1 MTAKAADCLL
11 RDADGAL
18 AEGDWARALT
28 GYRRALDIA
37 ETPQALE
44 GMSWAALGLNDG
56 ETVIWA
62 RQAAY
67 RLFRRGGENVSAAR
81 MAMWLGKD
89 YADFLGEL
97 AVARGWRQ
105 RAHRLL
111 EGQPLSPEHGWLAI
125 LECWAPLA
133 CGEDPVA
140 VQARARN
147 ALAVAQQLRDPDIEI
162 LALAIE
168 GLACVDE
175 GRIEEGMA
183 RLDEAAAA
191 VLGGE
196 LEHEIWALAVFCFLI
211 YACKRVRDVNR
222 AAQWCELMR
231 QLADR
236 LRHTGTQATCRA
248 HYAAVMISRGDWQ
261 AAEATL
267 ADAVAYYEASWP
279 PQSAEAIVSLAD
291 LRRRQGRLDEA
302 RDLLNRA
309 AWHPRA
315 ALGLAQIAFDA
326 GQLRE
331 SGEELDR
338 FLRHIP
344 EDNRLERIPALEL
357 RVEIVSLSGARE
369 QAAAVLADLEDA
381 AGRIA
386 TPLLRGSICV
396 AKAAL
401 ARAFGDLERA
411 QACCED
417 AADMFEQSWAPYETA
432 RARLDLAD
440 VLAALG
446 ETARAREQAAMA
458 RRESNRLGAA
468 LLSERAEA
476 FLAEI
481 DRQMAERENA
491 PGSAPLT
498 RRQIEIL
505 DLVSRGF
512 SDREISET
520 LGISEHT
527 VHRHMANILLR
538 MDVPTRAAAVARAAS
553 CGLL

>member
-18 AEGDWARALT
+18 AEGDWARAMV
-28 GYRRALDIA
+28 GYRQALDIA
-37 ETPQALE
+37 EAPQALE

-67 RLFRRGGENVSAAR
+67 RLYRRSGDNVSAAR

-89 YADFLGEL
+89 YEDFLGEL

-105 RAHRLL
+105 RARRLL
-111 EGQPLSPEHGWLAI
+111 EGQPLSPEQGWLAI

-133 CGEDPVA
+133 YGENPTA
-140 VQARARN
+140 VQARARK
-147 ALAVAQQLRDPDIEI
+147 ALAVAQQLQDPDIEV

-196 LEHEIWALAVFCFLI
+196 IEHEIWALAVFCFLI
-211 YACKRVRDVNR
+211 YACKRVQDVNR

-231 QLADR
+231 QMADR
-236 LRHTGTQATCRA
+236 LRHTGSQAICRA
-248 HYAAVMISRGDWQ
+248 HYAAVMISCGDWKE
-261 AAEATL
+261 AEATL

-279 PQSAEAIVSLAD
+279 PQSAEAIVNLAE

-302 RDLLNRA
+302 RDLLRRA

-331 SGEELDR
+331 SGEQSDR
-338 FLRHIP
+338 FLRQIP

-357 RVEIVSLSGARE
+357 QVQIAALSGARK
-369 QAAAVLADLEDA
+369 QAAAVLAELEAA
-381 AGRIA
+381 AGTIA
-386 TPLLRGSICV
+386 TPLLRGSICL

-401 ARAFGDLERA
+401 ARACGDLERA
-411 QACCED
+411 RACYED
-417 AADMFEQSWAPYETA
+417 AADMFEQSRAPYDSA

-446 ETARAREQAAMA
+446 QPARAREQTVMA
-458 RRESNRLGAA
+458 RREFNRLGAA
-468 LLSERAEA
+468 LLSERTEA
-476 FLAEI
+476 VLAEI
-481 DRQMAERENA
+481 DRQTAERKNA
-491 PGSAPLT
+491 PDSAPLT
-498 RRQIEIL
+498 PRQIEIL
-505 DLVSRGF
+505 NLISRGC

-527 VHRHMANILLR
+527 VHRHVANILLR

-553 CGLL
+553 SGLL